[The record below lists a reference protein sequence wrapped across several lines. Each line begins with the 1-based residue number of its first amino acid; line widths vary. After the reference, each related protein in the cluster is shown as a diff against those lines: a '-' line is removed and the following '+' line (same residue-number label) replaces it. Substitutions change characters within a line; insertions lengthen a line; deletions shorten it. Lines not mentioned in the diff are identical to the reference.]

1 MTEEIKFVKK
11 YASKLNTSYWLHTK
25 NLVIKN
31 KSFKATLKNILINL
45 EIKKSWTAHQIINN
59 NFNWYFLRIEDFMH
73 YVFIS
78 CQKWRKRR
86 SWKPNYQKN
95 GQKRRTLHD
104 FCRFIANTWAIS
116 NLASI
121 SLIAMFH
128 IADRE
133 FSNGNPSELLLL
145 LKNWLKVYIGSPVI

>member
-1 MTEEIKFVKK
+1 
-11 YASKLNTSYWLHTK
+11 
-25 NLVIKN
+25 
-31 KSFKATLKNILINL
+31 
-45 EIKKSWTAHQIINN
+45 
-59 NFNWYFLRIEDFMH
+59 MH

-95 GQKRRTLHD
+95 CQKRRILHD
-104 FCRFIANTWAIS
+104 FCRFNANTWAIS

-133 FSNGNPSELLLL
+133 FSNGIPVVHLKYGTQKSKQISTQRYWSNIFINAQFTIYFCQCEIEQNSLFPLIDNTKLLGDNEISYCWICSLVQVVL
-145 LKNWLKVYIGSPVI
+145 SICI